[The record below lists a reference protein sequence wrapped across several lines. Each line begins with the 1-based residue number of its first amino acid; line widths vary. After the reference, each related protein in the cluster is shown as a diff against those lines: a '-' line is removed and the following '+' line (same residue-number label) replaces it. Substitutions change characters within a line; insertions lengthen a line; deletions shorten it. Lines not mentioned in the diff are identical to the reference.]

1 MTDPAAA
8 RLAILGGGVMGE
20 TVLGGLLANGWS
32 ATDIVVAEK
41 RPQRRAELAERHGVR
56 VLDNAE
62 AAALA
67 PTVLVV
73 VKPQDVATVLDEVAD
88 ALQAGVLVASL
99 AAGVATSTLEE
110 HLPAGTP
117 VVRVMPNTPAQVLEG
132 MAAVS
137 GGAAATDAHLATV
150 TEVMSAVGR
159 AVSVPETYQDAVTA
173 VSGSGPAYVF
183 LVAEALIEGGVQAG
197 LPRDVATE
205 LAVQTLYGSAKL
217 LRETGER
224 PGTLRERVTSP
235 GGTTA
240 AGLRAL
246 EDRSVRAA
254 FMAAVEA
261 ASLRSAELG
270 AKQHH
275 GA

>member
-1 MTDPAAA
+1 MTDPAA

-20 TVLGGLLANGWS
+20 TVLGGLLAGGWS
-32 ATDIVVAEK
+32 ADDIVVAEK
-41 RPQRRAELAERHGVR
+41 QPRRRAELAERHGVR

-73 VKPQDVATVLDEVAD
+73 VKPQHVGGLLDEVAA
-88 ALQAGVLVASL
+88 ALQEGALVASL
-99 AAGVATSTLEE
+99 AAGVSTATLEE

-183 LVAEALIEGGVQAG
+183 LVAEALVEGGVQAG
-197 LPRDVATE
+197 LPREVATE

-217 LRETGER
+217 LRESGER

-246 EDRSVRAA
+246 EDRAVRSA

-261 ASLRSAELG
+261 AALRSAELG
-270 AKQHH
+270 AK
-275 GA
+275 